1 MASDAATLDARGV
14 LRTGDPRAA
23 LEKLKQEVRKAPRD
37 PELRTFLFQ
46 LFCITGEWD
55 RAINQLSVISEIDK
69 LAMPMVTTYRAAI
82 RCEILRERVFA
93 GTRQPTFFGEPEPWM
108 SLLMEA
114 NRRLAAGAYD
124 HAAELRDQAFEAAPA
139 SSGTVDGTGFEWIAD
154 ADPRLGPVVEAI
166 VDGKYY
172 WLPVHRLAKLEI
184 DPPEDLRDQ
193 VWLPAQLTFAN
204 GGSTVGLLPARYPG
218 TEAAADP
225 ALLLGRRTEWVE
237 KAEGWFLGLGQRMLT
252 IGAEEDLPL
261 LDLRSLGIAAPPA
274 AAAEAPASDG

>member
-1 MASDAATLDARGV
+1 MATLDARGV
-14 LRTGDPRAA
+14 LRSGDPRAA
-23 LEKLKQEVRKAPRD
+23 LEKLKQDVRKAPRD
-37 PELRTFLFQ
+37 PKLRTFLFQ

-69 LAMPMVTTYRAAI
+69 LAMPMVATYRAAI

-93 GTRQPTFFGEPEPWM
+93 GTRQPDFFGEPEPWM
-108 SLLMEA
+108 SLLVEA
-114 NRRLAAGAYD
+114 NRRLAAGAFG
-124 HAAELRDQAFEAAPA
+124 HAAELRDQAFEAAPS
-139 SSGTVDGTGFEWIAD
+139 SSGTADGTAFEWIAD
-154 ADPRLGPVVEAI
+154 ADPRLGPVLEAVI
-166 VDGKYY
+166 DGKYY

-204 GGSTVGLLPARYPG
+204 GGGSVALLPARYPG
-218 TEAAADP
+218 TQDAADP

-237 KAEGWFLGLGQRMLT
+237 QGEGWFLGLGQRMLT

-261 LDLRSLGIAAPPA
+261 LDLRRLEIAAPPA
-274 AAAEAPASDG
+274 AEAEARPAAG